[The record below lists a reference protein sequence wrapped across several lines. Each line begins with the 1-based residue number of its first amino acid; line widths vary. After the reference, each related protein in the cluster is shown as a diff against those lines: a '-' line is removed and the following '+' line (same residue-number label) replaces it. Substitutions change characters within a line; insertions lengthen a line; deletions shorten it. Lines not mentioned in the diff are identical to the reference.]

1 MQKERFIMKKLGEEV
16 AYLRGL
22 AEGLDIDDKS
32 KEGKMIGKIV
42 EILGCFADKV
52 EELEY
57 SVGDLEDQVEELEYE
72 VEELQQEVEDLEEWL
87 YDEDDDDYEDDDYD
101 DEYDEDED
109 YDDDEDGLSFIEM
122 ECPNCSE
129 VVEIDEELLFDDS
142 VDVICPNCHA
152 VILSS
157 EDDCDDCDDSGG
169 CGCGC
174 EVESEDEE
182 K

>member
-1 MQKERFIMKKLGEEV
+1 MKKLGEEV

-87 YDEDDDDYEDDDYD
+87 YYEDD
-101 DEYDEDED
+101 EE
-109 YDDDEDGLSFIEM
+109 GLSFIEM

-157 EDDCDDCDDSGG
+157 EDDCDDCDDSCG

>member
-1 MQKERFIMKKLGEEV
+1 MKKLGEEV

-57 SVGDLEDQVEELEYE
+57 SVGDLEDKVEELEYK

-87 YDEDDDDYEDDDYD
+87 YDEDDD
-101 DEYDEDED
+101 D

-157 EDDCDDCDDSGG
+157 EDDCDDCDDSCG